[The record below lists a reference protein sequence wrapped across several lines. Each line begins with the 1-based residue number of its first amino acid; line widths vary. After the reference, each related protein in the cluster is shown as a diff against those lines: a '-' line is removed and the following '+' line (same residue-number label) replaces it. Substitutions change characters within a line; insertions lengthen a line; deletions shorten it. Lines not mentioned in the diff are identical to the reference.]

1 LISKFLKTNKMEQKK
16 KSLGASIRS
25 KILAALEINDEGKVL
40 AFLDYSVKQL
50 NREISSRTHNLSTEK
65 MEFEKSIERLGDQLQ
80 DAQEDLEAS
89 YFVDVTA
96 LKSSVD
102 KETYFGTYMAQIKAA
117 ESKVKSIQERIDSE
131 TKRFKENEEKTN
143 TQISSLRESIAKL
156 SE

>member
-1 LISKFLKTNKMEQKK
+1 MEQKK